1 MRDFSDIG
9 NLYRKFGG
17 DSRDYQE
24 IGREAK
30 AEAARGRWPLLGR
43 VHPGEAVIAPAV
55 QALAQQAAVPAH
67 WPPRPGKALRKL
79 PALAPADPMEILPSI
94 TPSAVA
100 GWIRQARVTR
110 PAIDTLYADIPPVA
124 LAGASAAP
132 EAAPSA
138 LMPEAPEAAPSAA
151 MPEVLEAAPSAAKPE
166 VLEAAP
172 SAAKPVAP
180 EAVPTPSAVVYDLDF
195 QALDSGKPVADAV
208 SAPLAD
214 PQSEAES
221 APAPGETPDAVSP
234 LQTVFARLAR
244 ARNPSRS

>member
-151 MPEVLEAAPSAAKPE
+151 
-166 VLEAAP
+166 
-172 SAAKPVAP
+172 KPVVP

>member
-100 GWIRQARVTR
+100 GWICQARVTR

-151 MPEVLEAAPSAAKPE
+151 MPEAPEAAPSAAMPE

-172 SAAKPVAP
+172 SAAKPVVP

>member
-151 MPEVLEAAPSAAKPE
+151 MPEVLEAAPSAAKP
-166 VLEAAP
+166 V
-172 SAAKPVAP
+172 VP